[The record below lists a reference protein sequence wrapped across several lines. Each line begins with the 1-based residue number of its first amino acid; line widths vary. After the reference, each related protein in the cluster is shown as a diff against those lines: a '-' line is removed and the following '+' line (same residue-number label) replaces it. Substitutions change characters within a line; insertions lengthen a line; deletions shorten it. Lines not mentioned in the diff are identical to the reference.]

1 MERQPQCFSDVDRR
15 SEADKGRGAAA
26 FAELPSETLRRSGA
40 TADKG
45 GCGPDSATSLGL
57 SLPNIL

>member
-1 MERQPQCFSDVDRR
+1 MEKQPSTV
-15 SEADKGRGAAA
+15 SLASGWYEADRGPGRSA

-45 GCGPDSATSLGL
+45 GCGPGSATCLGL